1 MGRGNCDNQALSHFA
16 LDSPCKPAYTLAA
29 PQGVEWKKVFENQH
43 SAVSNQHSAKSRA
56 KASRKKS
63 FDKAVIRLLNGS

>member
-1 MGRGNCDNQALSHFA
+1 MKTSYICASASGRGWE
-16 LDSPCKPAYTLAA
+16 KI
-29 PQGVEWKKVFENQH
+29 FENQH

-56 KASRKKS
+56 KSGRKKS